1 MIILDNTVLSSLA
14 HIDMLDAPSK
24 LFGEAII
31 PDGVYYEGVIRAK
44 KSERVAKIK
53 RSIEDGLIKITKPTK
68 SEIEVA
74 EELQKT
80 LGLGE
85 RYTIAIGISK
95 KCLVATDDL
104 KPRKVA
110 KVLKLDVIGTLGLQ
124 KILKNGFYADYL
136 QWDKAIGEPYTG
148 NPYVR
153 FDKGTE
159 VERPPH
165 TLPNCSILC

>member
-14 HIDMLDAPSK
+14 HIDMLNAPSK
-24 LFGEAII
+24 LFGEVII
-31 PDGVYYEGVIRAK
+31 PDDVYYEGVIRAK

-68 SEIEVA
+68 SDIEVA
-74 EELQKT
+74 EGLQKT

-110 KVLKLDVIGTLGLQ
+110 KALKLDIIGTLG
-124 KILKNGFYADYL
+124 ILRLAYRRNL
-136 QWDKAIGEPYTG
+136 IDKAELWESVKKLHDVLY
-148 NPYVR
+148 
-153 FDKGTE
+153 FTE
-159 VERPPH
+159 DLEKWVLSDEGH
-165 TLPNCSILC
+165 

>member
-1 MIILDNTVLSSLA
+1 
-14 HIDMLDAPSK
+14 MLDTPSK

-31 PDGVYYEGVIRAK
+31 PDGVYYEGVLRAK

-53 RSIEDGLIKITKPTK
+53 RSIEDGLIKISKPTK
-68 SEIEVA
+68 SDIEVA

-95 KCLVATDDL
+95 KCLIATDDL

-110 KVLKLDVIGTLGLQ
+110 KVLKLDVIGTLG
-124 KILKNGFYADYL
+124 ILRLAYRKDL
-136 QWDKAIGEPYTG
+136 IDKAELRESVKKLQGVLY
-148 NPYVR
+148 
-153 FDKGTE
+153 FTE
-159 VERPPH
+159 DLEKWVLR
-165 TLPNCSILC
+165 